1 MVATALVTHRLT
13 GSREVDARHFA
24 HKYEAYMAFLE
35 VFVRQVQS
43 QKSGKPGLR
52 QSDVNKM
59 LEFKRKMIVWGSPT
73 VIEEWN
79 SLEEDD
85 DERSDLEKL
94 LHMDDVLR
102 AVRRDLGHSDRALLR
117 GSLLGLFLTPEA
129 RRDFLRAAKS
139 RA

>member
-1 MVATALVTHRLT
+1 MIATALVTHQLT
-13 GSREVDARHFA
+13 VSREVDARHFT

-35 VFVRQVQS
+35 VFVRQIQS
-43 QKSGKPGLR
+43 QKGRKPGVR

-73 VIEEWN
+73 VIEDWI
-79 SLEEDD
+79 SLEEND
-85 DERSDLEKL
+85 DELSDLEKL
-94 LHMDDVLR
+94 LHLDDVLR

-129 RRDFLRAAKS
+129 RRDLLRSTK
-139 RA
+139 RRE